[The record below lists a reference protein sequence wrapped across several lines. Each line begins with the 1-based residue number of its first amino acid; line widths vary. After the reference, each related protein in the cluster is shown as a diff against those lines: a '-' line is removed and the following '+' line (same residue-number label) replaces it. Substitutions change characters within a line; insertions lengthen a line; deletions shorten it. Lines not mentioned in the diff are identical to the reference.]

1 MQIIYILKNTKIQYY
16 PISDNND
23 IFFIIKNGNIYEQYQ
38 VYNNGVYKQ
47 IGEVKLQNIS
57 IERKYKNGILCKGKK
72 DYYFLTH
79 D

>member
-16 PISDNND
+16 PISDYND

-57 IERKYKNGILCKGKK
+57 IERKYKNGIFYKGKK